1 MSIKLEN
8 LSTMDLTHGVYG
20 WPKTGKEDQPIIEFL
35 SKHNITNYKE
45 LEDVLNSD
53 ISEKVDYFV
62 LLTLR
67 NQLATAKNKIFDVNC
82 YSKNVPEIFT
92 FDTPQIFGIDDNTIH
107 ITDTKNK
114 CSVLPYAHPFAYGA
128 VLNQLESISI
138 EEAKKLLSTCYINED
153 YKLANSITCKRHI
166 GSTKATE
173 IAELIKFYDEQVIRQ
188 KIAHKDARDCDLFGL
203 DRNFKMV
210 KVTDQLKDIV
220 EYLFD
225 EADELTCGKLT
236 KTSKEKIA
244 SASIS
249 TRGEYIQRT
258 RTNLILMLAN
268 YTTLQELETG
278 ILTPQ
283 PTFRIENGTLIEET
297 GRPIDRFIKVRK

>member
-1 MSIKLEN
+1 MSIKL
-8 LSTMDLTHGVYG
+8 SDISIMDLTHGVYG
-20 WPKTGKEDQPIIEFL
+20 WPKTSKEDQPIIEFL

-53 ISEKVDYFV
+53 ISEQVDYFV

-67 NQLATAKNKIFDVNC
+67 NQLATAKNKIFDANC
-82 YSKNVPEIFT
+82 YSKNVPKIFT

-107 ITDTKNK
+107 ITDTKNN

-128 VLNQLESISI
+128 VLNRLESISI
-138 EEAKKLLSTCYINED
+138 EEAKKLLSTCYINGD
-153 YKLANSITCKRHI
+153 YKLSNSITCKRHI
-166 GSTKATE
+166 GPTKATE
-173 IAELIKFYDEQVIRQ
+173 IAELIKFYNEQVVRQ

-203 DRNFKMV
+203 DRSFKMV
-210 KVTDQLKDIV
+210 RVTEQLKDIV

-225 EADELTCGKLT
+225 EANELICGKLT

-249 TRGEYIQRT
+249 TRGEDIQRT

-268 YTTLQELETG
+268 YTTLEELETG

-283 PTFRIENGTLIEET
+283 PTVRIENGTLIEET